1 MGRLLGESNAVWD
14 QEETMGS
21 LDGAVAIVTGAGRG
35 LGRAIAEELASGGA
49 KVVINYSRSKEP
61 AEEAV
66 KGIEANGG
74 EAVAIQG
81 DVSKPEEAEKLIEA
95 AVEKYGK
102 LDILVNNAGITIDKT
117 MKKMTSEDWD
127 KVVSVDLNSCF
138 YTFKPAMEHL
148 VESGGRVVNISSF
161 VGQAGNF
168 GQANYAAAKA
178 GLIGF
183 TKTAAKEMARHN
195 VTVNAVCPGFIETD
209 MFADVPQKVVDE
221 KIVPMIPL
229 GRIGQPEDV
238 AKAVRYL
245 VVDGDY
251 ITGQTLNVNGG
262 VYI

>member
-1 MGRLLGESNAVWD
+1 MGEGEKMS
-14 QEETMGS
+14 S

-35 LGRAIAEELASGGA
+35 LGKAIATELANGGA
-49 KVVINYSRSKEP
+49 KVVVNYSKSKEP
-61 AEEAV
+61 AEELV
-66 KGIEANGG
+66 KAIESNGG
-74 EAVAIQG
+74 EATAIQG
-81 DVSKPEEAEKLIEA
+81 DVSNPEEAEKLVEQ

-117 MKKMTSEDWD
+117 MKKLTSDDWD

-148 VESGGRVVNISSF
+148 TESGGKVVNISSF

-178 GLIGF
+178 GIIGF
-183 TKTAAKEMARHN
+183 TKSAAKEMARHG

-221 KIVPMIPL
+221 KIVPLIPL

-238 AKAVRYL
+238 AKAVKYL
-245 VVDGDY
+245 CADGDY
-251 ITGQTLNVNGG
+251 ITGQTLSVNGG
-262 VYI
+262 VYM

>member
-1 MGRLLGESNAVWD
+1 MASLEGR
-14 QEETMGS
+14 
-21 LDGAVAIVTGAGRG
+21 VAIVTGAGRG
-35 LGRAIAEELASGGA
+35 LGAAIAKELGAGGA
-49 KVVINYSRSKEP
+49 KVVVNYSRSKEP
-61 AEEAV
+61 AEAV
-66 KGIEANGG
+66 AKEIESSGG
-74 EAVAIQG
+74 EAVAVQG
-81 DVSKPEEAEKLIEA
+81 DVSNPEEAKRLVEQ
-95 AVEKYGK
+95 AVEKYGQ

-117 MKKMTSEDWD
+117 MKKLTTDEWD
-127 KVVSVDLNSCF
+127 KVVTVDLNSC
-138 YTFKPAMEHL
+138 YYVFKPAMEHL
-148 VESGGRVVNISSF
+148 METQGRVVNISSF

-183 TKTAAKEMARHN
+183 TKTAAKEMARSG

-238 AKAVRYL
+238 AKAVKYL
-245 VVDGDY
+245 CVDGDY